1 MIEQESGLFK
11 TVDEAKVEAKILAEF
26 YKETVV
32 VTEHIDG
39 FEIEMYPEWAYTDKE
54 VKLFVDP
61 DTIYA

>member
-1 MIEQESGLFK
+1 MIEQESGLFQ
-11 TVDEAKVEAKILAEF
+11 TIEEAKVEAKIIAEF

-39 FEIEMYPEWAYTDKE
+39 FEIEMYPEWANTDKE

-61 DTIYA
+61 DIIYA